1 MILTENARLRLR
13 TMRCG
18 DLEELYA
25 LLSDAEVMRW
35 LEPPFTREQAEQFL
49 QQAGLS
55 DPPLIYAAENAEGEF
70 LGYAIYH
77 DYDDHSRELGWV
89 LRQSAWRKGYAGE
102 MTALLTVLARRE
114 GKDAVIECTP
124 GQTVSAHI
132 ARRHGFSYEGRA
144 DGCDSY
150 RLRCK
155 E

>member
-77 DYDDHSRELGWV
+77 DYDERSREIGWV

>member
-35 LEPPFTREQAEQFL
+35 LEPPFTREQAERFL

-89 LRQSAWRKGYAGE
+89 LRQSAWHKGYAGE

-114 GKDAVIECTP
+114 GKDAVIECAP

-132 ARRHGFSYEGRA
+132 ARRHGFSYKGSA
-144 DGCDSY
+144 NGCDSY

>member
-1 MILTENARLRLR
+1 MILTEGARVRLRM
-13 TMRCG
+13 MRRE
-18 DLEELYA
+18 DVDELYA
-25 LLSDAEVMRW
+25 LLSDEAVMRW
-35 LEPPFTREQAEQFL
+35 LEPPFTREQAERFL

-124 GQTVSAHI
+124 EQTVSAHI
-132 ARRHGFSYEGRA
+132 ARRHGFSYKGSA
-144 DGCDSY
+144 NGLDIY
-150 RLRCK
+150 RRQST